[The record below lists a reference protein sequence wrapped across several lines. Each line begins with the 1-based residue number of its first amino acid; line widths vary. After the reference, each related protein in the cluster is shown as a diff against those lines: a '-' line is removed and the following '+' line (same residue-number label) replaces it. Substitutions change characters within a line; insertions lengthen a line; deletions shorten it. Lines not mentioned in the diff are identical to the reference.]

1 MVRRR
6 WLALAVLLV
15 WGGTLG
21 WHVKRLY
28 FRPLATL
35 LAEAARTIPPGIAYY
50 SVFQGDRRIGWAQTE
65 VDTLPS
71 GGGFLL
77 RDRLEIREAL
87 VPGTNPL
94 SMVVEARLGPTLALE
109 TFRLRAVGI
118 PGVHTVEG
126 EVRGDSTLDVRILG
140 DEPGSETSLPL
151 EEPVVLNGA
160 WSLRMAA
167 QRDLRPGDR
176 LRLNMFD
183 PLTSAAR
190 PVDLTV
196 LAQEQKT
203 FSDSVTAVNGLWVSA
218 REDTVSAWWIEQE
231 VAGVRLRSWVD
242 EDGRL
247 LIAEAP
253 GGLRLERTA
262 FEFAFFGDSVPDEL
276 PGRLG
281 RGPNQ

>member
-35 LAEAARTIPPGIAYY
+35 LAEAARTIPPGVAYY
-50 SVFQGDRRIGWAQTE
+50 AVFQGDRRIGWAQTD

-71 GGGFLL
+71 ASGFIL

-87 VPGTNPL
+87 VPGGDPL
-94 SMVVEARLGPTLALE
+94 NMTVEARLGPTLTLQ
-109 TFRLRAVGI
+109 TFRVQVAGI
-118 PGVHTVEG
+118 PGVHQVEG
-126 EVRGDSTLDVRILG
+126 EVRGDSALDIRILD
-140 DEPGSETSLPL
+140 DESGRETSLPL
-151 EEPVVLNGA
+151 DEPMVLNAA
-160 WSLRMAA
+160 WPLRIAA
-167 QRDLRPGDR
+167 QRDLQPGDQ

-183 PLTSAAR
+183 PLASTTR
-190 PVDLTV
+190 LVDLTV
-196 LAQEQKT
+196 LAQERKT
-203 FSDSVTAVNGLWVSA
+203 FSDSVTAVDGLWVSA

-231 VAGVRLRSWVD
+231 VAGIRLRSWVD

-276 PGRLG
+276 RGRSE
-281 RGPNQ
+281 RGPKQ

>member
-28 FRPLATL
+28 FRPLAAL
-35 LAEAARTIPPGIAYY
+35 LAEAARTIPPGVAYY
-50 SVFQGDRRIGWAQTE
+50 AVFQGDRRVGWAQTE
-65 VDTLPS
+65 VDTLPAAS
-71 GGGFLL
+71 GFLL

-87 VPGTNPL
+87 TPGTDPL
-94 SMVVEARLGPTLALE
+94 SMTVEARLGPMLGLQ
-109 TFRLRAVGI
+109 TFRVETAGI
-118 PGVHTVEG
+118 PGIRQVEG
-126 EVRGDSTLDVRILG
+126 EVRGDSVLDLRITG
-140 DEPGSETSLPL
+140 DQAARETSLPL
-151 EEPVVLNGA
+151 DEPMVLAAA
-160 WSLRMAA
+160 WPLSMAA
-167 QRDLRPGDR
+167 QRDLKPGDQ

-183 PLTSAAR
+183 PLASATR
-190 PVDLTV
+190 LVDLTV

-203 FSDSVTAVNGLWVSA
+203 FPDSVTAVDGLWVSA
-218 REDTVSAWWIEQE
+218 REDTVTAWWIEQD
-231 VAGVRLRSWVD
+231 VSGIRLRSWVD

-262 FEFAFFGDSVPDEL
+262 FEFAFFGDSVPAQL

-281 RGPNQ
+281 RGPTQ